1 MPTKIRKTKV
11 GKIQRQILEN
21 IRDRN
26 ICPTDKTHLGRDG
39 QLVGV
44 PSRQGKTE
52 DSDPYNDLAYHR
64 RAVKK
69 LLERGFIEEM
79 KTGYRLTAKS
89 PVSASKLYLSQFED
103 FWGDQHWVA
112 ARHGFKRDAVISAK
126 DTAYQRKWTFSGAEL
141 ITASTFKRLL
151 DEVKASRPVAQQKI
165 IAILDAMPLS
175 IYTVHGLNFRRTDDD
190 GINCWSTVFD
200 GDRYMLWQPPGC
212 THWIV
217 SIQLLQA
224 GSPEGWNPMPLNLG
238 LMKNGQVQL
247 ESGPLFIHGGTEP
260 SDLFWMTYLAEYL
273 NASHLYSI
281 RKSIVDRLHD
291 GDQVP
296 VNELLSLNLC
306 VEAKVCETS

>member
-1 MPTKIRKTKV
+1 MPTKIKKTKV

-26 ICPTDKTHLGRDG
+26 ICPTDETHLGPDG
-39 QLVGV
+39 RLIGV
-44 PSRQGKTE
+44 PIRQGKTE

-103 FWGDQHWVA
+103 LWGDRQWVA
-112 ARHGFKRDAVISAK
+112 ARHGSKRDAVISAK
-126 DTAYQRKWTFSGAEL
+126 DTAYQREWTFSGAEL
-141 ITASTFKRLL
+141 ITAATFKRLL

-165 IAILDAMPLS
+165 TAILDAMPS
-175 IYTVHGLNFRRTDDD
+175 SSYTIHDITFRRTDDD
-190 GINCWSTVFD
+190 GINCWSTVFA
-200 GDRYMLWQPPGC
+200 GDRYMVWQPPGG

-217 SIQLLQA
+217 FSQHRHS
-224 GSPEGWNPMPLNLG
+224 GPMPLNLG
-238 LMKNGQVQL
+238 LMKNGQVQS
-247 ESGPLFIHGGTEP
+247 ESGPLFIHCGTEP
-260 SDLFWMTYLAEYL
+260 SHLFWMTYLAEYL
-273 NASHLYSI
+273 NAPHLYSI

-291 GDQVP
+291 GDHVP
-296 VNELLSLNLC
+296 VNELLSLNL
-306 VEAKVCETS
+306 AAGPDKVCATS